1 MTDVKVGRT
10 AVEQYR
16 TAHAALYA
24 GKQDDTIPARHT
36 PLINQ
41 MKDALWQAGFE
52 TIDEF
57 FKENREE
64 NAKTLGF
71 ASVKELFEKGTAE
84 QKQQYRE
91 MWR

>member
-1 MTDVKVGRT
+1 MIDVAAGRT

-16 TAHAALYA
+16 AAHAALYA
-24 GKQDDTIPARHT
+24 DNDVKDKPAAHT
-36 PLINQ
+36 PLIIK
-41 MKDALWQAGFE
+41 MKTGLLVGGFE

-57 FKENREE
+57 FMASKEE
-64 NAKTLGF
+64 NAKVLGF

-91 MWR
+91 MWK